1 MNTMAINLKSLAL
14 FGLVAYLGYAYK
26 DKIMSMLHGDS
37 ETKDAEYTHYMVDGV
52 KVQDY
57 GSLENPVSEEYAG
70 IGKAVGQTG
79 SEANEATLAM
89 SVSGVG
95 QNFNGR
101 ALGL

>member
-1 MNTMAINLKSLAL
+1 MNTMALNFKSLAF
-14 FGLVAYLGYAYK
+14 FGLVAYLGYTYK
-26 DKIMSMLHGDS
+26 DKIMSIIQGEE

-79 SEANEATLAM
+79 SQANEATLAM
-89 SVSGVG
+89 TVSGVG

-101 ALGL
+101 AFGL